1 MSRAQRIV
9 AASVLLVIAALGLL
23 AAAMQTTTTYYLPPV
38 DDDSFATEHVLAF
51 EPGVV
56 GAVIGAVAV
65 LALLAHLVVVIRR
78 AAPRIQWVIAVAL
91 TVATVVGAV
100 VVSFADR
107 PTG

>member
-9 AASVLLVIAALGLL
+9 VASVLLVIAAFGLL
-23 AAAMQTTTTYYLPPV
+23 VVATQITTTYYLPPA
-38 DDDSFATEHVLAF
+38 DDDSFAIERVVAF

-56 GAVIGAVAV
+56 GTVIGAVAV
-65 LALLAHLVVVIRR
+65 LALLTHLVVVIRR
-78 AAPRIQWVIAVAL
+78 AAPRIQWVVAVVL
-91 TVATVVGAV
+91 VVATVVAAV